1 MESFKL
7 WEQCASK
14 MMSSMVEQTM
24 KQSDVFQRH
33 VAENFELFFTPWQP
47 LNHHKPDE
55 APSTDQNGSGE
66 TPSSAEPPPKPEE
79 AEAQAAAPAA
89 AESPPPANNGSTPP
103 SNGKTEPVWTF
114 RGYQLEAGNF
124 TNAMVHFF
132 RAEHQRAL
140 TWRQRLDTTTNWAV
154 LTTAATLSLAWD
166 PQVIIVSTLLV
177 TLFLLIEARRYRYY
191 ELWSYR
197 VRLMETDFFAAM
209 LVPPFRPASDWAESL
224 AANLLRPEY
233 SISKWEAFGRRFRR
247 NYVWIYSILW
257 IAWLLSVWLHPTPA
271 TNWGE
276 FLSRAAIGPLPAW
289 LVMLI
294 GLLFNGGLIITG
306 LMTRHL
312 KDATGEILPPDEDV
326 TFTSTPPL
334 QTPETEYSAR
344 GAAWFRPSRQRQPM
358 LAYIITDQAQTVAGG
373 ILNEIGRGVTSMT
386 GTGMYTEKNHAVLMC
401 ALTTT
406 EIERLKGVIKK
417 TDPHAFVMI
426 STAQQVF
433 GDGFNSLHSDN
444 GHSPQGRAVNS
455 TQRRNH

>member
-14 MMSSMVEQTM
+14 MMSSLVEQTL

-33 VAENFELFFTPWQP
+33 AAENFELFFTPWQP
-47 LNHHKPDE
+47 LNHQPHE
-55 APSTDQNGSGE
+55 APNDDQNNTGASPPNE
-66 TPSSAEPPPKPEE
+66 EPQPYPEVE
-79 AEAQAAAPAA
+79 DQAAPPAA
-89 AESPPPANNGSTPP
+89 KTNPQPNNGSAPP
-103 SNGKTEPVWTF
+103 SAGKTEPVWTF
-114 RGYQLEAGNF
+114 RGYQLEGSNF

-191 ELWSYR
+191 ELFSYR
-197 VRLMETDFFAAM
+197 VRLMETDFYAAM

-224 AANLLRPEY
+224 ATNLLRPEY

-271 TNWGE
+271 ATWAE
-276 FLSRAAIGPLPAW
+276 FFSRAAIGPLPAW
-289 LVMLI
+289 MVMLV
-294 GLLFNGGLIITG
+294 GVVFNGGLIATG
-306 LMTRHL
+306 LLTRHL
-312 KDATGEILPPDEDV
+312 KEAAGEILPPDEGEP
-326 TFTSTPPL
+326 FTSIPTPRSN
-334 QTPETEYSAR
+334 EASSSER
-344 GAAWFRPSRQRQPM
+344 GPVWFRPSRQRQPM
-358 LAYIITDQAQTVAGG
+358 LAYVITDRPQVVSAG
-373 ILNEIGRGVTSMT
+373 ILHEIGRGVTSMT
-386 GTGMYTEKNHAVLMC
+386 GTGMYTEKDHSVLMC

-406 EIERLKGVIKK
+406 EIDRLKSVIKK

-433 GDGFNSLHSDN
+433 GDGFNSLHPEN
-444 GHSPQGRAVNS
+444 GHCSQAVDTLRKADGS
-455 TQRRNH
+455 S